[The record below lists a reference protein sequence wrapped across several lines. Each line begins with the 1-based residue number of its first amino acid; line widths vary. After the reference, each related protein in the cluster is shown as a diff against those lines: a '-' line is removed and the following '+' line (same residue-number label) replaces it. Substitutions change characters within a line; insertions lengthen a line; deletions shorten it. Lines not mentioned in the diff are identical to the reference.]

1 MCLLAADLA
10 KGWRAGDVVLL
21 SGPLGAGK
29 TTFCRCVLASL
40 GWRGIVRSPTFTLVN
55 LYETE
60 PAAAHVDL
68 YRVEAAVGL
77 GLEEVLDERLCL
89 IEWPDRLQ
97 GLVDVRRC
105 WRIAIEFGTSDDE
118 RLVEVLPPS
127 VLG

>member
-10 KGWRAGDVVLL
+10 KGWRAGDVVFL

-29 TTFCRCVLASL
+29 TTFCRCVLAAL
-40 GWRGIVRSPTFTLVN
+40 GWQGMVRSPTFTLVN

-60 PAAAHVDL
+60 PPAAHIDL
-68 YRVEAAVGL
+68 YRVDAAAGL
-77 GLEEVLDERLCL
+77 GLEELMDERLCL

-97 GLVDVRRC
+97 GAVDARRC
-105 WRIAIEFGTSDDE
+105 WQIEIQFGMSEDE
-118 RLVEVLPPS
+118 RLVEVCPPS